1 LDGANRGIIQGAD
14 EEIGRSRSKQ
24 KRPRNL
30 ASPLDCSNDRKAAR
44 LLRPPA
50 IVPNLGAI
58 YPRNRPA
65 VDTACSALQR
75 VIWNIDIE
83 NYLVTFD
90 AISNVSVHGTVP
102 PQAFDATRNNTA
114 K

>member
-1 LDGANRGIIQGAD
+1 
-14 EEIGRSRSKQ
+14 
-24 KRPRNL
+24 
-30 ASPLDCSNDRKAAR
+30 
-44 LLRPPA
+44 LRPPA

-102 PQAFDATRNNTA
+102 PTSL
-114 K
+114 